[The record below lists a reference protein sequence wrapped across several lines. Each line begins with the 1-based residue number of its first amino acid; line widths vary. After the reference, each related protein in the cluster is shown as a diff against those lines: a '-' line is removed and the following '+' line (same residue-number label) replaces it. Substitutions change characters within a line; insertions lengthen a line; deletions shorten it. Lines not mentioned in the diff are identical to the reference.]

1 MDTQSG
7 FRKGHSTATTL
18 LKFKDDITKAMKKG
32 EKTPDYSEITPDCGL
47 LQSIRHG

>member
-32 EKTPDYSEITPDCGL
+32 
-47 LQSIRHG
+47 